1 MRFLLLAFLLVGS
14 LAQAADRQLVD
25 LMYLPNAGTLY
36 GETAFNFEGS
46 EYNINKAETQVTTHN
61 TILSQ
66 ELGFGLTDA
75 LYLGVQYEHQ
85 LAGEDKIKGG
95 DSVDT
100 LGSLNPS
107 LKATFRVMDQ
117 AAATYN
123 LDIRAAYLPDL
134 FDRETSDN
142 DTEYTAAYG
151 GAAYKVGARLGQKN
165 GTSHWNFEVNLTLLG
180 EAEAKLEDEK
190 LTKDASFDIEVAYAF
205 QENMLPWLD
214 FRAHAGITRVGGY
227 DVESDDSATDDS
239 EYDPNWVADVGV
251 KFLVSP
257 INDTLVVYAAMGGF
271 WSKGYDIET
280 AGDKDE
286 VRDFKGW
293 KGSVGALYQF

>member
-1 MRFLLLAFLLVGS
+1 MRFLLLSLLLVGS

-25 LMYLPNAGTLY
+25 LMYLPNAGTLF
-36 GETAFNFEGS
+36 GETAFNLEGS

-61 TILSQ
+61 TIFSQ
-66 ELGFGLTDA
+66 ELGFGVTDA
-75 LYLGVQYEHQ
+75 LYVGVQYEHQ
-85 LAGEDKIKGG
+85 LAGEDKTKGG
-95 DSVDT
+95 ESVDT

-107 LKATFRVMDQ
+107 FKGTLRVMDQ
-117 AAATYN
+117 ASATYN
-123 LDIRAAYLPDL
+123 LDILAAYLPDL

-142 DTEYTAAYG
+142 DKEYTAAYG

-165 GTSHWNFEVNLTLLG
+165 GTSHWNFELNLTVLG
-180 EAEAKLEDEK
+180 EAEAKLENEK
-190 LTKDASFDIEVAYAF
+190 LTKDASFDLGVVYAF

-227 DVESDDSATDDS
+227 DIESDDAASDDS

-251 KFLVSP
+251 KFLASP
-257 INDTLVVYAAMGGF
+257 LTDTLVVYAAMGGF

-280 AGDKDE
+280 GSDKDE

-293 KGSVGALYQF
+293 KGSLGALYQF